1 MATRLVLHIGAMKS
15 GTSFIQAVCDH
26 NREALQDH
34 GVRFVRDRWKQQV
47 DAVKELI
54 ALDVH
59 EPVAPDGAWSALVR
73 DIDAWPNTAVVS
85 MEFLA
90 PRSAEKI
97 QFILDAFPTTD
108 VQVVLTARDIGRNI
122 PAMWVESMQN
132 RGQSTW
138 LQFRDGVRDRSRG
151 APRWS
156 HWFWRHQDI
165 AGIAERWQG
174 VVGRDRFTLLTVPHP
189 GAPKDLLWRRFC
201 QILDIPPDG
210 VLLDV
215 PSNPSIGAASAT
227 VLRELNVR
235 LAESDI
241 DLTERE
247 YNRRIKGLLAKRGLA
262 RIREDRQTH
271 ELKDRWVRKLADQQV
286 KRLRKLGVR
295 VVGDLAELQAVPVD
309 GVTQVP
315 PELQLE
321 AAYSAM
327 QILVERWMVESRR
340 LRKRIAHLEGADQ

>member
-26 NREALQDH
+26 NREALEQH
-34 GVRFVRDRWKQQV
+34 GVRFVMDRWKQQV

-54 ALDVH
+54 ALDVA
-59 EPVAPDGAWSALVR
+59 EPVAEGGPWGQLVAEV
-73 DIDAWPNTAVVS
+73 DAWPGTAVVS
-85 MEFLA
+85 MEFLG

-97 QFILDAFPTTD
+97 QFILDAFPGTD
-108 VQVVLTARDIGRNI
+108 VQVVLTARDLGRNI

-138 LQFRDGVRDRSRG
+138 VEFCEGVRDRGPG

-156 HWFWRHQDI
+156 QWFWRHQDI
-165 AGIAERWQG
+165 AAIAERWQG
-174 VVGRDRFTLLTVPHP
+174 VVGRDRFTLLTVPQP
-189 GAPKDLLWRRFC
+189 GAPRDLLWRRFC
-201 QILDIPPDG
+201 EILGIPADG

-215 PSNPSIGAASAT
+215 PSNPSVGAASAT

-235 LAESDI
+235 LAAGDL

-247 YNRRIKGLLAKRGLA
+247 YNRRIKGMLSKRGLA
-262 RIREDRQTH
+262 KVLDDRQTH
-271 ELKDRWVRKLADQQV
+271 ELKERWVRREADRQV

-295 VVGDLAELQAVPVD
+295 VNGDLEELRAVPVQ
-309 GVTQVP
+309 GVGTVST
-315 PELQLE
+315 EAQLE
-321 AAYSAM
+321 VAYAAM
-327 QILVERWMVESRR
+327 EILVERWMIESRR
-340 LRKRIAHLEGADQ
+340 LRRKIETLQEEGR